1 MLRNRTL
8 PIVALL
14 AGAMV
19 LGACAEDIAGPAEG
33 GITVVPAV
41 EEDANG
47 ARNIEV
53 ELGEGAEVHSP
64 DGRWTEPRR
73 PGTKA
78 R

>member
-14 AGAMV
+14 AGAVMF
-19 LGACAEDIAGPAEG
+19 GACADDIAGPSG
-33 GITVVPAV
+33 DSITVRAV

-47 ARNIEV
+47 ARNLEV
-53 ELGEGAEVHSP
+53 ELGDNAEVHSP
-64 DGRWTEPRR
+64 DGKWTEPRR

-78 R
+78 Q